1 MTGTEH
7 LSIDQV
13 RAYVRGALHPSTL
26 VATDDHLETCASCR
40 AALAR
45 ESDASF
51 GAEAF
56 GRALATPEARV
67 ETPHL
72 AFEHLRGALEGTLGA
87 VDLEWVE
94 AHLLLCAMCADE
106 LQDLSR
112 FASTLPARRQPPP
125 SSPVPAQGPALAPS
139 APLPPSSHAT
149 LNDPYADA
157 GARASTRLRPAV
169 DDGDEPPALY
179 GHTPPA
185 KLPVWLKVAVGAS
198 LLAIV
203 QLWAC

>member
-1 MTGTEH
+1 VTGTEH
-7 LSIDQV
+7 LSLDQV

-26 VATDDHLETCASCR
+26 VATDDHLESCASCR

-56 GRALATPEARV
+56 GRALAAPEARV
-67 ETPHL
+67 ESPHL
-72 AFEHLRGALEGTLGA
+72 AFEHLRGALEGTLGP
-87 VDLEWVE
+87 VDLEWAE

-112 FASTLPARRQPPP
+112 FASTLPARRQPAP
-125 SSPVPAQGPALAPS
+125 SPVPAAPPAAPS
-139 APLPPSSHAT
+139 THAT
-149 LNDPYADA
+149 LNDPYA
-157 GARASTRLRPAV
+157 GAEPRPSTRLRPAV
-169 DDGDEPPALY
+169 TEGDEPPAGY

-185 KLPVWLKVAVGAS
+185 RLPLWLKVAAAAS

>member
-1 MTGTEH
+1 MTASEH
-7 LSIDQV
+7 LTIEQV

-26 VATDDHLETCASCR
+26 VATDDHLEVCAACR

-56 GRALATPEARV
+56 GRALAAPEARP

-72 AFEHLRGALEGTLGA
+72 TFEHLRGAVDGSLSA
-87 VDLEWVE
+87 VDLAWTE
-94 AHLLLCAMCADE
+94 AHAGLCAMCAEE
-106 LQDLSR
+106 LADLRR
-112 FASTLPARRQPPP
+112 FAETLPVRPVARPAASEPPP
-125 SSPVPAQGPALAPS
+125 V
-139 APLPPSSHAT
+139 PSSHAALSSPYGPARRPPT
-149 LNDPYADA
+149 VQPSGGDTIAEDPPLRYGHAP
-157 GARASTRLRPAV
+157 RASVPL
-169 DDGDEPPALY
+169 
-179 GHTPPA
+179 
-185 KLPVWLKVAVGAS
+185 WIKVAIGAS